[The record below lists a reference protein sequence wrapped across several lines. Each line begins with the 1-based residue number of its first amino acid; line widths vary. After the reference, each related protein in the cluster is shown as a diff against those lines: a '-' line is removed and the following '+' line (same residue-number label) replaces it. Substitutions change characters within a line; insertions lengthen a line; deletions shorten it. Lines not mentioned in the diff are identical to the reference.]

1 MPIIKLD
8 AINSTNDFLKEI
20 SKKQPVEN
28 YTVVVAHSQTQGR
41 GQMGTRWSSEDG
53 KNLIMSI
60 LIKDLLIEI
69 EDVFVLNA
77 MIAVSIVEALSRFS
91 IPNLSVKWPNDI
103 MSDSKKIAG
112 VLIENSIKTDSSITS
127 IVGIGLNV
135 NQDKFENLPQASSLF
150 LQTGSVYDLDQ
161 ILLEV
166 MEKIKYYAQFLL
178 DKKHGILWQMYHQT
192 LFKKGVPMAFEDT
205 LQNRFMG
212 IIIGVNQ
219 EGKLKV
225 QLEDDSIQLY
235 SIKEIKMLF

>member
-20 SKKQPVEN
+20 SKNQPVEN
-28 YTVVVAHSQTQGR
+28 YTVVVAHSQTHGR
-41 GQMGTRWSSEDG
+41 GQMGTRWSSENG

-60 LIKDLLIEI
+60 LIKDLFVQIEN
-69 EDVFVLNA
+69 VFVLNA
-77 MIAVSIVEALSRFS
+77 MISVSIVEALSRFS

-135 NQDKFENLPQASSLF
+135 NQDAFENLPQASSLF

-161 ILLEV
+161 ILLELV
-166 MEKIKYYAQFLL
+166 DKIKYYAQFLL
-178 DKKHGILWQMYHQT
+178 DKKHDLLWQMYHEI

-212 IIIGVNQ
+212 IIVGVNQ
-219 EGKLKV
+219 EGKLQV